1 MSPNTTAG
9 RRPRASRVL
18 IAIESSS
25 DADFAIEAGI
35 GLAAATGSCL
45 EGIFIED
52 ANLVR
57 LGRLPFVVETS
68 TLTGAKRSFAADE
81 IERALRVEA
90 ARVEGLIARSAANAR
105 VAWSFQVLQGP
116 LIAAV
121 GAQRAELALIAGNP
135 WRLGPAAMTRSA
147 LRPIAALFDTSIAG
161 WRGIEAA
168 SRLARSLGR
177 AMLLLIPEIGP
188 IAPEQLAQEAA
199 AWQQREGVAGSVV
212 PIHGDTAS
220 MINALRTHRI
230 ALLTLPAPELGTLAF
245 DLAQLLIELSCPVMI
260 AR

>member
-1 MSPNTTAG
+1 MTLSSPIG
-9 RRPRASRVL
+9 RRPRPSRVL
-18 IAIESSS
+18 IATESGS
-25 DADFAIEAGI
+25 DAIFAVEAGI

-45 EGIFIED
+45 EGVFIED

-68 TLTGAKRSFAADE
+68 ALTGLKRAFASEE

-90 ARVEGLIARSAANAR
+90 ARVEDLIARSATHAR
-105 VAWSFQVLQGP
+105 VAWSFQVMRGP

-121 GAQRAELALIAGNP
+121 SAQRAELALIATNP
-135 WRLGPAAMTRSA
+135 SRLGPAASASSA
-147 LRPIAALFDTSIAG
+147 LRPIAVLFDTSVAG

-168 SRLARSLGR
+168 SRLARSLRR
-177 AMLLLIPEIGP
+177 ALLLLIPTTGP
-188 IAPEQLAQEAA
+188 IAPGQLAQEAA
-199 AWQQREGVAGSVV
+199 AWQHREAVAGSLVR
-212 PIHGDTAS
+212 IHGDTDS
-220 MINALRTHRI
+220 MIAALRTHRS

-245 DLAQLLIELSCPVMI
+245 DLAQLLIELSCPLMI